1 MKFKVH
7 YQNIGIESNDVLSLF
22 EKKKTALDPNQKK
35 NLKTH
40 TENIRRKNLRCSSQM

>member
-22 EKKKTALDPNQKK
+22 EKKNSIGPKLEKK
-35 NLKTH
+35 FKNTY
-40 TENIRRKNLRCSSQM
+40 RKYSKKKS